1 MYWAVALGCSA
12 GKLTVTVVVNECRL
26 ILLLVRV
33 HSHHSLDKH
42 RVIQL
47 VLGNS
52 VSLAKKAITSLS
64 EMCGRSVPLE
74 LRRDMFPLVC
84 VKVDR
89 RVCFRHQRLNLH

>member
-1 MYWAVALGCSA
+1 MNADSFYCWSGF
-12 GKLTVTVVVNECRL
+12 
-26 ILLLVRV
+26 

-52 VSLAKKAITSLS
+52 VSLAKEAITSVS
-64 EMCGRSVPLE
+64 EVCGRSVPLE
-74 LRRDMFPLVC
+74 VRRDMFSLVC

-89 RVCFRHQRLNLH
+89 RVCFQHQKI